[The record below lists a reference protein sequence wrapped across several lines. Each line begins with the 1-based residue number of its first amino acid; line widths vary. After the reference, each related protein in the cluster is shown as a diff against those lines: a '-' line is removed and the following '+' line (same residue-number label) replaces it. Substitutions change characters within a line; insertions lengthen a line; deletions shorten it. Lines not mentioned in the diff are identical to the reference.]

1 MQNCVGWEAGGSV
14 VVREGNRKMVHGMMT
29 GSIAVVSHT
38 FSPDLNGQAVVLGR
52 LLEGMPPLV
61 RISSDRFWRPEA
73 IPGVI
78 DERVAAPWAIRK
90 LRKLRFVEGAVF
102 RIHVWHRARGIERA
116 IVRHRCS
123 TVVACTG
130 GDLVD
135 LPGAIIATER
145 TGIPCVL
152 HYFDDY
158 RSQWKIP
165 NPAWSTRWMERNGA
179 SIEAEVLRKASG
191 VVVPNELLKSELS
204 QRVSS
209 PIAII
214 RNPVQ
219 LDLYQTLRDAVPAR
233 DNSPLRRWSIA
244 YTGSIYEAQLDAVR
258 NCARGLDLLR
268 SRGVDVRLHLYTAQ
282 SEASLHAQGIPD
294 TVHVHPTVKPLDAS
308 RVQCEVDILLLP
320 LAFVTRYPELI
331 RSSSPGKLG
340 EYLASGRPILV
351 HAPADCFLSRFASDQ
366 RWGLVCDTPDEAR
379 IADSVERIIR
389 DSQLRTELSQKAL
402 AASQQFSEAVNREEY
417 SRFLRESLMFQK
429 PFRSPL
435 LSA

>member
-1 MQNCVGWEAGGSV
+1 MQNCVGWEADGSA
-14 VVREGNRKMVHGMMT
+14 VVREGKCKMVHGMMAGAT
-29 GSIAVVSHT
+29 AVVSHT
-38 FSPDLNGQAVVLGR
+38 FSPDLNGQSVVLGR

-61 RISSDRFWRPEA
+61 RISSDRFWRPQA

-90 LRKLRFVEGAVF
+90 LRKLRFMEGVVF
-102 RIHVWHRARGIERA
+102 RVQVWHRARGIERA

-123 TVVACTG
+123 SVVACTG

-135 LPGAIIATER
+135 LPAAIVATER
-145 TGIPCVL
+145 TGVPCVL

-191 VVVPNELLKSELS
+191 VVVPNELLKSELAE
-204 QRVSS
+204 RISS
-209 PIAII
+209 PITII

-219 LDLYQTLRDAVPAR
+219 LDLYETLRASVPSR
-233 DNSPLRRWSIA
+233 EYSPLRPWSIA

-258 NCARGLDLLR
+258 NCARGLDVLR
-268 SRGVDVRLHLYTAQ
+268 GRGIDVRLHLYTAQ

-294 TVHVHPTVKPLDAS
+294 SVHIHPAVKPLDAS
-308 RVQCEVDILLLP
+308 RIQCEADILLLP
-320 LAFVTRYPELI
+320 LAFATRYPELI
-331 RSSSPGKLG
+331 RTSAPGKLG
-340 EYLASGRPILV
+340 EYLASGRPIFV
-351 HAPADCFLSRFASDQ
+351 HAPADCFLSHFATDQ
-366 RWGLVCDTPDEAR
+366 RWGLVCDTPDESR
-379 IADSVERIIR
+379 IADGVERMIR
-389 DSQLRTELSQKAL
+389 DSQLRTELSRGAL
-402 AASQQFSEAVNREEY
+402 AASRQFSEALNRQEY
-417 SRFLRESLMFQK
+417 SRFLRESAAFQK
-429 PFRSPL
+429 THARPP

>member
-1 MQNCVGWEAGGSV
+1 MQNCVGWEADGSA
-14 VVREGNRKMVHGMMT
+14 VVREGKCKMVHGMMAGAT
-29 GSIAVVSHT
+29 AVVSHT
-38 FSPDLNGQAVVLGR
+38 FSPDLNGQSVVLGR

-61 RISSDRFWRPEA
+61 RISSDRFWRPQA

-90 LRKLRFVEGAVF
+90 LRKLRFMEGVVF
-102 RIHVWHRARGIERA
+102 RVHVWHRARGIERA

-123 TVVACTG
+123 SVVACTG

-135 LPGAIIATER
+135 LPAAIVATER
-145 TGIPCVL
+145 TGVPCVL

-191 VVVPNELLKSELS
+191 VVVPNELLKSELAE
-204 QRVSS
+204 RISS
-209 PIAII
+209 PITII

-219 LDLYQTLRDAVPAR
+219 LDLYETLRASVPSR
-233 DNSPLRRWSIA
+233 EYSPLRPWSIA

-258 NCARGLDLLR
+258 NCARGLDVLR
-268 SRGVDVRLHLYTAQ
+268 GRGIDVRLHLYTAQ

-294 TVHVHPTVKPLDAS
+294 SVHIHPAVKPLDAS
-308 RVQCEVDILLLP
+308 RIQCEADILLLP
-320 LAFVTRYPELI
+320 LAFATRYPELI
-331 RSSSPGKLG
+331 RTSAPGKLG
-340 EYLASGRPILV
+340 EYLASGRPIFV
-351 HAPADCFLSRFASDQ
+351 HAPADCFLSHFATDQ
-366 RWGLVCDTPDEAR
+366 RWGLVCDTPDESR
-379 IADSVERIIR
+379 IADGVERMIR
-389 DSQLRTELSQKAL
+389 DSQLRTELSRGAL
-402 AASQQFSEAVNREEY
+402 AASRQFSEALNRQEY
-417 SRFLRESLMFQK
+417 SRFLRESAAFQK
-429 PFRSPL
+429 THARPP

>member
-1 MQNCVGWEAGGSV
+1 
-14 VVREGNRKMVHGMMT
+14 MVHGMMAGAT
-29 GSIAVVSHT
+29 AVVSHT
-38 FSPDLNGQAVVLGR
+38 FSPDLNGQSVVLGR

-61 RISSDRFWRPEA
+61 RISSDRFWRPQA

-90 LRKLRFVEGAVF
+90 LRKLRFMEGVVF
-102 RIHVWHRARGIERA
+102 RVHVWHRARGIERA

-123 TVVACTG
+123 SVVACTG

-135 LPGAIIATER
+135 LPAAIVATER
-145 TGIPCVL
+145 TGVPCVL

-191 VVVPNELLKSELS
+191 VVVPNELLKSELAE
-204 QRVSS
+204 RISS
-209 PIAII
+209 PITII

-219 LDLYQTLRDAVPAR
+219 LDLYETLRASVPSR
-233 DNSPLRRWSIA
+233 EYSPLRPWSIA

-258 NCARGLDLLR
+258 NCARGLDVLR
-268 SRGVDVRLHLYTAQ
+268 GRGIDVRLHLYTAQ

-294 TVHVHPTVKPLDAS
+294 SVHIHPAVKPLDAS
-308 RVQCEVDILLLP
+308 RIQCEADILLLP
-320 LAFVTRYPELI
+320 LAFATRYPELI
-331 RSSSPGKLG
+331 RTSAPGKLG
-340 EYLASGRPILV
+340 EYLASGRPIFV
-351 HAPADCFLSRFASDQ
+351 HAPADCFLSHFATDQ
-366 RWGLVCDTPDEAR
+366 RWGLVCDTPDESR
-379 IADSVERIIR
+379 IADGVERMIR
-389 DSQLRTELSQKAL
+389 DSQLRTELSRGAL
-402 AASQQFSEAVNREEY
+402 AASRQFSEALNRQEY
-417 SRFLRESLMFQK
+417 SRFLRESAAFQK
-429 PFRSPL
+429 THARPP